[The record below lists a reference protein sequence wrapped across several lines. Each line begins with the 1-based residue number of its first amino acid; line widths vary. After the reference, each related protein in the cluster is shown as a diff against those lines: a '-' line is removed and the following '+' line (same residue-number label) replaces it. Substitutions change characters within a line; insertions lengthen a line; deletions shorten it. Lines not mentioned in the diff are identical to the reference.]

1 MTNISAFQYITCY
14 SLSLSRGR
22 DGGNLLQVSIHHML
36 LFIKENTKGGIVYD
50 SFNTSHV
57 TLYPS
62 THTGTKRHRTRFNTS
77 HVTLYPGTTQ
87 TKSLTKWV
95 SIHHMLLFININNN
109 CAISC
114 KSFNTS
120 HVTLYRLGISDE
132 CPAKE
137 FQYITCYSLSV
148 HGLALCCIVG
158 LFQYITCY
166 SLSVNLSNQQSVYSC
181 FNTSHVTLYRP
192 GSGKSLHCAKSFNTS
207 HVTLY
212 LNPFLLIMSL
222 KCVSIHHMLLFI
234 LQRWLLISQ
243 ANIVSIHHML
253 LFIGEK
259 RT

>member
-1 MTNISAFQYITCY
+1 
-14 SLSLSRGR
+14 
-22 DGGNLLQVSIHHML
+22 
-36 LFIKENTKGGIVYD
+36 
-50 SFNTSHV
+50 
-57 TLYPS
+57 
-62 THTGTKRHRTRFNTS
+62 
-77 HVTLYPGTTQ
+77 
-87 TKSLTKWV
+87 
-95 SIHHMLLFININNN
+95 MLLFININNN

-234 LQRWLLISQ
+234 
-243 ANIVSIHHML
+243 
-253 LFIGEK
+253 GEK